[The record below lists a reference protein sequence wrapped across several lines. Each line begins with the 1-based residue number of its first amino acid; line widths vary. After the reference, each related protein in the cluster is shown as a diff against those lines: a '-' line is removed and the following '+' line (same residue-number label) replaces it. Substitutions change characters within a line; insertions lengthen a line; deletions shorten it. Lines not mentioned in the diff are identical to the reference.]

1 MFKEG
6 HVNHMNFY
14 RVEQASA
21 PRTWLPDLYG
31 LRKSVFADRLNW
43 KVNVRNGIEVDEY
56 DTVQAMYII
65 GAYNGLPLASLRLI
79 NTLEPYMLEGPF
91 HDFFAYKP
99 PKNFLIAEVSRFFVD
114 KFRSRALGLA
124 SMPLTE
130 MLLLS
135 MHNYA
140 FSVGLKS
147 IITVVSN
154 PMARIVRSAGWQYNI
169 LDSGK
174 ASLDEKVLL
183 LDMPVTCQNHQR
195 LVARI
200 TKKCPVP
207 CAALNQWPLT
217 IPS

>member
-6 HVNHMNFY
+6 HVSQIQFY
-14 RVEQASA
+14 CIEHANA
-21 PRTWLPDLYG
+21 PHTWLSDLYS

-56 DTVQAMYII
+56 DTVQATYII

-99 PKNFLIAEVSRFFVD
+99 PKNCLIAESSRFFVD
-114 KFRSRALGLA
+114 KLRSRALGLVN
-124 SMPLTE
+124 MPLTE

-140 FSVGLKS
+140 VSVGLTS
-147 IITVVSN
+147 IITVVNSA
-154 PMARIVRSAGWQYNI
+154 MARIVRNAGWQYNM
-169 LDSGK
+169 LDSGE
-174 ASLDEKVLL
+174 ARPGEKVLL

-200 TKKCPVP
+200 AKKCPKP
-207 CAALNQWPLT
+207 GAALSKWPLK
-217 IPS
+217 ILS